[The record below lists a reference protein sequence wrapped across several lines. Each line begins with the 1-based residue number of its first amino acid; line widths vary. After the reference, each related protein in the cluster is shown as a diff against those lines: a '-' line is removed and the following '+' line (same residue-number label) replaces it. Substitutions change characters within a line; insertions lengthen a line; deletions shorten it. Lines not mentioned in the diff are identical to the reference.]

1 MRRLSTGLFVAIIVV
16 LGELVTSPQAHADD
30 AAPVNWWRTTVKLT
44 SDGTAQIEHEFEMD
58 FSRVEGHG
66 PVIAL
71 PTRQRTKNEDE
82 WLNYG
87 ISNIH
92 TSSPSSARSDTKV
105 TEQDEYSTISIQ
117 MGSNG
122 VTYSTPQTY
131 KISFDVTGLI
141 APNHAES
148 GLDEFN

>member
-1 MRRLSTGLFVAIIVV
+1 MRRLSTRLFVAIIVV
-16 LGELVTSPQAHADD
+16 LGGLATSPQAHADD
-30 AAPVNWWRTTVKLT
+30 TAPINWWRTTVNLT
-44 SDGTAQIEHEFEMD
+44 SDGTAQVEYEFEMD
-58 FSRVEGHG
+58 FSKVEGHG

-148 GLDEFN
+148 